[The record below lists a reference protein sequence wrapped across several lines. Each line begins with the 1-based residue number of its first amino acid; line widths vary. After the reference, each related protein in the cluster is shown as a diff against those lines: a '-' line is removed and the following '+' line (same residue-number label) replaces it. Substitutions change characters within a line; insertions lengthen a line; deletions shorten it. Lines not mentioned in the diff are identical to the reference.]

1 MCPGLRSFWMVVP
14 LLLASCD
21 ATEPGGRI
29 PPGHELVIPLD
40 SMLTVEAAAGELVHM
55 VRGYDHGLDDLSLTM
70 TETAPGAGPD
80 LHWHVSDEVHIIQE
94 GRVTYILLDSVFT
107 VEGPAVVNV
116 PARVPHTFI
125 NAGDSL
131 LRLTA
136 VFSRGDF
143 GGYHPLGPNP
153 LRDDTP

>member
-1 MCPGLRSFWMVVP
+1 M
-14 LLLASCD
+14 
-21 ATEPGGRI
+21 
-29 PPGHELVIPLD
+29 
-40 SMLTVEAAAGELVHM
+40 
-55 VRGYDHGLDDLSLTM
+55 
-70 TETAPGAGPD
+70 
-80 LHWHVSDEVHIIQE
+80 
-94 GRVTYILLDSVFT
+94 TYILLDSVFT

-116 PARVPHTFI
+116 PARVLHTFI

-153 LRDDTP
+153 LRAR

>member
-1 MCPGLRSFWMVVP
+1 MCPGLRSAWMVVP

-70 TETAPGAGPD
+70 TRRPRRAPVPTCAG
-80 LHWHVSDEVHIIQE
+80 
-94 GRVTYILLDSVFT
+94 T
-107 VEGPAVVNV
+107 
-116 PARVPHTFI
+116 
-125 NAGDSL
+125 
-131 LRLTA
+131 
-136 VFSRGDF
+136 
-143 GGYHPLGPNP
+143 
-153 LRDDTP
+153 